1 MSETKVRGIVHLIEE
16 TKTYGQKGFR
26 KRLLVLEQKD
36 GQFPNF
42 IPLDFLRD
50 SCDSLDDLSVGDDV
64 EVSYQLSGRRWQK
77 DPSAE
82 VKFFLNAEAISFKK
96 IAAGDSGPA
105 GESGQD
111 AANEAFAESFDEGD
125 IPF

>member
-1 MSETKVRGIVHLIEE
+1 MSETKVRGKVHLIED

-26 KRLLVLEQKD
+26 KRLLVLEQND

-42 IPLDFLRD
+42 IPVDFLRD
-50 SCDSLDDLSVGDDV
+50 SCDTLDDLSVGDEV

-77 DPSAE
+77 DPNAE

-96 IAAGDSGPA
+96 LSAGSSGPDDDLN
-105 GESGQD
+105 QD